1 MTGEN
6 SPAGI
11 NMASLQEAFSGSED
25 VLVQMLALFQVQA
38 VERMAQLD
46 GHLAAQD
53 EMGARTAL
61 HSLVNISGA
70 VRAYGMS
77 DLAKAVGDAVKRQDG
92 PQAQALAAAL
102 RRECE
107 WVLLQV
113 GGMLAAAASAPQDI
127 WTAVPP
133 AAPA

>member
-1 MTGEN
+1 MTGK
-6 SPAGI
+6 SSLVGI
-11 NMASLQEAFSGSED
+11 SLSSLQEAFSGSED

-77 DLAKAVGDAVKRQDG
+77 DLAKAVGDAVKSQDSS
-92 PQAQALAAAL
+92 QALAFAAAL
-102 RRECE
+102 RRECD

-113 GGMLAAAASAPQDI
+113 GSMLAAAAAAPQDI
-127 WTAVPP
+127 WTAVLP
-133 AAPA
+133 AAPK